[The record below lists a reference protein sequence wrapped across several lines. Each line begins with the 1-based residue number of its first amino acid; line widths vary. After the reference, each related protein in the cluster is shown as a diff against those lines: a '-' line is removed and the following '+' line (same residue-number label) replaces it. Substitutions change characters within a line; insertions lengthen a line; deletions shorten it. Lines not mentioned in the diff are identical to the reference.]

1 MVILE
6 NVVKQSAPVTL
17 GVAQGSVLGP
27 GLFVLFIEKLL
38 CVYEEKGLG
47 VVILD
52 NLTWDTQLHLT
63 TAKANNLLR
72 LLKRLCPI

>member
-6 NVVKQSAPVTL
+6 NVVKQSAPVTS
-17 GVAQGSVLGP
+17 GVAQGSLLDP
-27 GLFVLFIEKLL
+27 VLFFLL
-38 CVYEEKGLG
+38 LKVTVCVYEEKSLG

-52 NLTWDTQLHLT
+52 KLTWDTHLHLT